1 MYPPKRQNPLIL
13 LLLSQGY
20 GIYNY
25 CIKEEGEGK
34 GKEMKGKE
42 KETWKKKGSSA
53 VEFHIGLRSR
63 RQCPIPAPWVVRG
76 S

>member
-42 KETWKKKGSSA
+42 KETWKEKIDPTKNS
-53 VEFHIGLRSR
+53 
-63 RQCPIPAPWVVRG
+63 Q
-76 S
+76 